1 MYQRFTDEN
10 LFDFH
15 KNQPNSCRKIV
26 RNYNKEKD
34 IINSLK
40 VLVFIII

>member
-1 MYQRFTDEN
+1 MFQRFTDEK
-10 LFDFH
+10 LFDFYNNH
-15 KNQPNSCRKIV
+15 PNICRKII

>member
-1 MYQRFTDEN
+1 MFQRFIDEN
-10 LFDFH
+10 LFDYH
-15 KNQPNSCRKIV
+15 KNHPNSCRKII